1 MNQQSAPLF
10 ASILD
15 ESPTE
20 VIYPTPLP
28 VGTYL
33 CVVGA
38 REEGESSQ
46 KHTPFWKYPLRPIA
60 ALEDVDDTALQEVGG
75 LEGKLLSTTFYL
87 TPDAIS
93 MFDEFFSNCGGD
105 FEDGLS
111 RKARSLELQNSQVL
125 AVVSHRMNEDK
136 TRTFAEVRRTAK
148 AD

>member
-46 KHTPFWKYPLRPIA
+46 KHTPFWKYPPTHR
-60 ALEDVDDTALQEVGG
+60 
-75 LEGKLLSTTFYL
+75 
-87 TPDAIS
+87 
-93 MFDEFFSNCGGD
+93 
-105 FEDGLS
+105 
-111 RKARSLELQNSQVL
+111 RARG
-125 AVVSHRMNEDK
+125 
-136 TRTFAEVRRTAK
+136 RR
-148 AD
+148 